1 MIMMKRNCEIRMAW
15 RRLTL
20 MNDELRPTRILI
32 GGIGALVIA
41 MGVGRF
47 AYTPI
52 LPYLQQEAGVTGELA
67 GYLASSNYLGYLLGA
82 LLAGALGWRSGKSTS
97 LKAFLGINILTTLAM
112 GMTEQYALWLLLR
125 FVSGVTSGLVFVL
138 ASSVALD
145 AFVTAKR
152 PGWSGL
158 LYSGVGIGIA
168 VSGIAV
174 PILAERY
181 GWQGAWIGL
190 GIFTLGIGCFSWLWL
205 QDKASSR
212 SNSTE
217 AKVQANASARTLDET
232 TAREP
237 EGAKGR
243 RLLPWL
249 LASYGCEGLGYIISG
264 TFLVAIVQEIPSF
277 GALGALS
284 WVLVG
289 TAAIPSS
296 VMWAKIAGKTGNV
309 TALYLAFLTQIIGVV
324 LPVFMFNAAG
334 ALLGAVLFGATFM
347 GITTLSVS
355 EARNLLPSHSSQAIG
370 YMTFVYGIGQM
381 LGPAIAGRLI
391 THFGGYNA
399 SLLFAALALVCG
411 MLCLA
416 VGRAMASNH
425 SKTSKG

>member
-1 MIMMKRNCEIRMAW
+1 
-15 RRLTL
+15 
-20 MNDELRPTRILI
+20 MNYELRPTRILI

-82 LLAGALGWRSGKSTS
+82 LLAGALGWRSRKSAS

-125 FVSGVTSGLVFVL
+125 FVSGVTSGLIFVL

-145 AFVTAKR
+145 AFATAKR

-168 VSGIAV
+168 VSGIVV

-190 GIFTLGIGCFSWLWL
+190 GIFALGIGCFSWLWL
-205 QDKASSR
+205 EDKVSSPER
-212 SNSTE
+212 TTTCETNEFSNAFE
-217 AKVQANASARTLDET
+217 AKAQANAASRTLDET
-232 TAREP
+232 AARET
-237 EGAKGR
+237 EGAKAR

-264 TFLVAIVQEIPSF
+264 TFLVAIVKEIPSF

-309 TALYLAFLTQIIGVV
+309 TALYLAFLAQIIGVV

-355 EARNLLPSHSSQAIG
+355 EARNLLPSRSSQVIG

-381 LGPAIAGRLI
+381 LGPAIAGRFI

-399 SLLFAALALVCG
+399 SLLFAAFALACG

-425 SKTSKG
+425 PKTSKG